1 MKISGFDFHKQ
12 EKRSQPAAD
21 WEAETIVLPS
31 PGSRQMGKPGQQQ
44 LPLVGRQSADEVRP
58 LAEHV
63 EQVEHRQYHIQVKA
77 GEQEAEVLHGAVQ
90 VAGERMLDQK
100 GCEVEGP

>member
-1 MKISGFDFHKQ
+1 
-12 EKRSQPAAD
+12 
-21 WEAETIVLPS
+21 
-31 PGSRQMGKPGQQQ
+31 MGKPGQQQ

-58 LAEHV
+58 LAKHV